1 MIAVFGTSITPYL
14 FFWQTSEEVEEGK
27 LIKLE
32 LDGPAIHSRLRQMRT
47 DVAFGMFLANVVFYF
62 IVLTTAQVL
71 FKNGITNIESAEQA
85 ALALKP
91 LAGPY
96 AYLLFACGIIGT
108 GLLAIPVLAG
118 SGAYALA
125 ELMDWEE
132 GLEHRFYQAR
142 PFYLVI
148 AFSVIVGLLLNF
160 LQINPITAL
169 YYSAYLN
176 GIIALPLLVVIMVV
190 GNDAKIMGEE
200 THPNWVRFPAGW
212 QWLLCFWR
220 FSVLSSY
227 YCLLNNR
234 AKELSMERPGVK
246 NSTFL
251 R

>member
-1 MIAVFGTSITPYL
+1 
-14 FFWQTSEEVEEGK
+14 
-27 LIKLE
+27 
-32 LDGPAIHSRLRQMRT
+32 MRT
-47 DVAFGMFLANVVFYF
+47 DVGFGMLLASVVFYF

-125 ELMDWEE
+125 ELMEWEE
-132 GLEHRFYQAR
+132 GLENKFYQAR

-160 LQINPITAL
+160 LRINPITAL

-176 GIIALPLLVVIMVV
+176 GIIALPLMVVIMVV

-200 THPNWVRFPAGW
+200 THPNWVEIAGW
-212 QWLLCFWR
+212 VAVAFMFLAVLGSLL
-220 FSVLSSY
+220 
-227 YCLLNNR
+227 LLLPL
-234 AKELSMERPGVK
+234 K
-246 NSTFL
+246 
-251 R
+251 